1 MKRLLLATRNPGKV
15 QELTEI
21 LRDLPVEIRSL
32 LDYPAV
38 PDLIEDGTTL
48 EDNALKKARVAFE
61 QTQVPSLAD
70 DSGLEVFHLNMEP
83 GVRSARYAGEK
94 ATYDENNRK
103 LLDALGDTTPEQR
116 HAQFRCVVAFVAQG
130 IEKFAEGVCPGLIA
144 DSPHGD
150 GGFGYDPVFI
160 PEGFEET
167 FAELRPEIKNR
178 ISHRG
183 IAMQAMMESLSKYF
197 TNK

>member
-1 MKRLLLATRNPGKV
+1 MKPLLLATRNPGKV

-38 PDLIEDGTTL
+38 PDIIEDGNTL
-48 EDNALKKARVAFE
+48 EDNALKKARAAFE

-83 GVRSARYAGEK
+83 GVRSARYSGEK
-94 ATYDENNRK
+94 ATYDENNKK
-103 LLDALGDTTPEQR
+103 LLDALRDATPEQR
-116 HAQFRCVVAFVAQG
+116 QAQFRCVVAFVAHG
-130 IEKFAEGVCPGLIA
+130 IEEFAEGVCPGMIA
-144 DSPHGD
+144 NRPRGD

-167 FAELRPEIKNR
+167 FAELRPQIKNR

-183 IAMQAMMESLSKYF
+183 VAMEAMKEFLSKYF